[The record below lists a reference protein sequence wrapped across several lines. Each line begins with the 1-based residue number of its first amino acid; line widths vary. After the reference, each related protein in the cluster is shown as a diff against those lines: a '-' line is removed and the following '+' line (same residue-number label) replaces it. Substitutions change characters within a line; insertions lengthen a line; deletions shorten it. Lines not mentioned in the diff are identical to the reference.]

1 MRDMTQPLGPS
12 DVDAVVESAI
22 ATLTDADLDWSAP
35 AGSLDWTRWELL
47 GHMADD
53 LFGYAEQ
60 LGAPGIT
67 GYVPFLL
74 SSVRAGAPNET
85 IHVADDAGVDG
96 AMQVL
101 RSTGAML
108 SGVVARAADSTRAH
122 HVYGASDRTGFAAMG
137 IVEVLVHMYD
147 LTVDTDTSW
156 EPSSELCARVLARLF
171 PDVELGAEP
180 WQTLL
185 WATGRVELGDRPRRE
200 SWRWYGA

>member
-1 MRDMTQPLGPS
+1 MTGMTQPLGPS
-12 DVDAVVESAI
+12 DGDAVVGSAI
-22 ATLTDADLDWSAP
+22 ATLTDADLDWSAT

-53 LFGYAEQ
+53 LFGYAAQ

-108 SGVVARAADSTRAH
+108 SVAHLAVGNGSRRTRRLATSRKLALVRRLAPPH
-122 HVYGASDRTGFAAMG
+122 RT
-137 IVEVLVHMYD
+137 
-147 LTVDTDTSW
+147 
-156 EPSSELCARVLARLF
+156 
-171 PDVELGAEP
+171 
-180 WQTLL
+180 
-185 WATGRVELGDRPRRE
+185 TGRRNRENLRPFARDHGGRV
-200 SWRWYGA
+200 SDHGSC

>member
-1 MRDMTQPLGPS
+1 MTGMTQPLGPS
-12 DVDAVVESAI
+12 DVDAVVGSAI
-22 ATLTDADLDWSAP
+22 ATLTDADLDWSAT

-53 LFGYAEQ
+53 LFGYAAQ

-108 SGVVARAADSTRAH
+108 SGVVARTSDSARAH
-122 HVYGASDRTGFAAMG
+122 HVWGASDRTGFAAMG
-137 IVEVLVHMYD
+137 IVEVLVHMHD

-156 EPSSELCARVLARLF
+156 EPSSDLCGRVLARLF
-171 PDVELGAEP
+171 PDVEVGPAP
-180 WQTLL
+180 WHTLL
-185 WATGRVELGDRPRRE
+185 WATGRVELEGLPRRE